1 MIYRRYYGRIKTK
14 INELLLQVQSL
25 EQRVK
30 DLEEGSFGTGVYLD
44 GCTETDMKYIK
55 DTKKAGE

>member
-1 MIYRRYYGRIKTK
+1 MEELKQK

-55 DTKKAGE
+55 DVKKAGE